1 MNTETNINSALELLS
16 TRQLDK
22 AIKVLQPIY
31 DGKPSLVDYNEYMAI
46 VNDYHLMCEYMLRGV
61 KDPAR
66 EKLYVS
72 LMERLYRVSA
82 NLLLSWRCKNKP
94 TFVDAFRTADQL
106 NLSHSF
112 VRSVLENFVSDIAY
126 CLGELC
132 F

>member
-72 LMERLYRVSA
+72 LMARLYRVSA
-82 NLLLSWRCKNKP
+82 NLL
-94 TFVDAFRTADQL
+94 
-106 NLSHSF
+106 
-112 VRSVLENFVSDIAY
+112 
-126 CLGELC
+126 
-132 F
+132 